1 MEARTIRVFISST
14 FRDLEAERDYLNK
27 IVFPQVEQYCTQRFL
42 TFIPIDLRWGIPEED
57 SRNGLVLSTCLEE
70 IDYSRPFFIG
80 ILGSRYGWMPKPE
93 ELNNLRSGAQP
104 FREWLDKKVS
114 EEVSI
119 TELEMEYGVLR
130 DMNLP
135 YASFFIRSDEMEVSS
150 ELREEPGS
158 IAERKLNK
166 LKQRIRSQQK
176 YPVMEYYSVEQFG
189 KAVFDQLIKMIEA
202 EYPIK
207 GDDESNSVIERQE
220 RILQNRSKSLFD
232 MSQTLEQF
240 VNLLKGHNK
249 VLIINGPPSSGTST
263 ILAYCVT
270 ELRKRYASKII
281 YFDFETVEEGVDC
294 LKAFFSFVSLEE
306 NRIPS
311 NQWGMIA
318 IDNSSML
325 SAENGQEFTDWIDRL
340 GKNVYLAIDAS
351 DSDLYWTLRY
361 RYRCS
366 GINVRDLPID
376 LKREYIDNYVKQFGK
391 RLSPQQLD
399 ALVEKNKSKTVG
411 NIELLLRL
419 LVNFGSFE
427 QLDNRIAE
435 LVKNFDDFWA
445 FNPVFD
451 TAKEAFSIVKLDQQ
465 YTRAIVYLS
474 LTSYGLPEKDL
485 IELTGLSQAEWSIIR
500 PSVLVFCKGNA
511 NRLSF
516 SVVDWQLHAR
526 DFLTSTVDRCWFGMQ
541 MVNWYL
547 SNPQKWSSCAKIISA
562 ICAEIWYLPYEGYEK
577 ERQSFTE
584 SIFSFVK
591 SPDMI
596 KQLNNFEID
605 SLEHIL
611 MKKDLS
617 DSPFCT
623 YGRSIE
629 NLPPE
634 EAIAYYQR
642 MAKLMSAMC
651 RGKDAAYCYSE
662 IVKIKEKLNHVDV
675 DLYRSK
681 SCCEEGRPDMGAFV
695 IGFSNMIKGKR
706 KKFLLFGKT
715 IEYTIEQQSLAIIQR
730 FKADFMRGDLQH
742 AAKMI
747 ELFRDTVNPFLMSSS
762 KELQIIIFEGYATF
776 AYVLCGIYHYGNH
789 QMAQEFLAVL
799 EKLPSRL
806 ALGHEFNYLRFMAE
820 TCLYYK
826 NKSYETMLKSAK
838 WLEVS
843 AHYAYGDGSYQ
854 YARAHLMYNFAHY
867 QVCGKYGEDNFF
879 TSVNKYNLGGP
890 RNAYGRSFERHTLR
904 NIDWSKIELG
914 VKNTLLQEYEFFW
927 NMEYSIQPDFWAQ
940 ELDKNKEEYRK
951 SIGL

>member
-1 MEARTIRVFISST
+1 
-14 FRDLEAERDYLNK
+14 
-27 IVFPQVEQYCTQRFL
+27 
-42 TFIPIDLRWGIPEED
+42 
-57 SRNGLVLSTCLEE
+57 
-70 IDYSRPFFIG
+70 
-80 ILGSRYGWMPKPE
+80 
-93 ELNNLRSGAQP
+93 
-104 FREWLDKKVS
+104 
-114 EEVSI
+114 
-119 TELEMEYGVLR
+119 
-130 DMNLP
+130 
-135 YASFFIRSDEMEVSS
+135 
-150 ELREEPGS
+150 
-158 IAERKLNK
+158 
-166 LKQRIRSQQK
+166 
-176 YPVMEYYSVEQFG
+176 
-189 KAVFDQLIKMIEA
+189 
-202 EYPIK
+202 
-207 GDDESNSVIERQE
+207 
-220 RILQNRSKSLFD
+220 
-232 MSQTLEQF
+232 
-240 VNLLKGHNK
+240 
-249 VLIINGPPSSGTST
+249 
-263 ILAYCVT
+263 
-270 ELRKRYASKII
+270 
-281 YFDFETVEEGVDC
+281 
-294 LKAFFSFVSLEE
+294 
-306 NRIPS
+306 
-311 NQWGMIA
+311 
-318 IDNSSML
+318 
-325 SAENGQEFTDWIDRL
+325 
-340 GKNVYLAIDAS
+340 
-351 DSDLYWTLRY
+351 
-361 RYRCS
+361 
-366 GINVRDLPID
+366 
-376 LKREYIDNYVKQFGK
+376 
-391 RLSPQQLD
+391 
-399 ALVEKNKSKTVG
+399 
-411 NIELLLRL
+411 
-419 LVNFGSFE
+419 
-427 QLDNRIAE
+427 
-435 LVKNFDDFWA
+435 
-445 FNPVFD
+445 
-451 TAKEAFSIVKLDQQ
+451 
-465 YTRAIVYLS
+465 
-474 LTSYGLPEKDL
+474 
-485 IELTGLSQAEWSIIR
+485 
-500 PSVLVFCKGNA
+500 
-511 NRLSF
+511 
-516 SVVDWQLHAR
+516 
-526 DFLTSTVDRCWFGMQ
+526 
-541 MVNWYL
+541 
-547 SNPQKWSSCAKIISA
+547 
-562 ICAEIWYLPYEGYEK
+562 
-577 ERQSFTE
+577 
-584 SIFSFVK
+584 
-591 SPDMI
+591 MI

-940 ELDKNKEEYRK
+940 ELNKNKEEYRK